1 MKPNQKPLRKDYVRF
16 LIIALIVF
24 FLLIIS
30 ALAGVVFPGSL
41 FANIVDQSIGKFF
54 NIVQF
59 FIDNYV
65 RILESATIVF
75 FVWVIEKA
83 LTQLIHLLSRQSN
96 RSQTVG
102 DLFRSIVKY
111 GSFLVGVFL
120 ILEAWGVQTGILLA
134 GAGILGLALSFG
146 AQSLIEDV
154 ISGLFIIFERQFQVG
169 DIIQVDDFRG
179 SVIEIGIRASKF
191 EDINGDIKILNNSD
205 IRGAINTSSHL
216 SPAIADISISYSENI
231 KHVEAILIPALEKIK
246 AQIPD
251 IVEGPYYRGVQS
263 LGDSAVVIRV
273 LAKTQELKKYQVVR
287 ELNRA
292 LKLLFD
298 EHGIQIPFPQI
309 VVHNSPTKE

>member
-1 MKPNQKPLRKDYVRF
+1 MKPNQKPLRKEQVRY
-16 LIIALIVF
+16 LIIGLVIF
-24 FLLIIS
+24 FLLLIS
-30 ALAGVVFPGSL
+30 ALAGVIFPGSL

-65 RILESATIVF
+65 RLLESATIVF
-75 FVWVIEKA
+75 FVWIIEKA
-83 LTQLIHLLSRQSN
+83 LTLLIHFLSRKSN

-179 SVIEIGIRASKF
+179 TVIEIGIRASKF

-216 SPAIADISISYSENI
+216 SPAIADISISYGENI
-231 KHVEAILIPALEKIK
+231 KDVEAILIPALEKIK

-287 ELNRA
+287 DLNRA

-309 VVHNSPTKE
+309 VVHNAPTKE